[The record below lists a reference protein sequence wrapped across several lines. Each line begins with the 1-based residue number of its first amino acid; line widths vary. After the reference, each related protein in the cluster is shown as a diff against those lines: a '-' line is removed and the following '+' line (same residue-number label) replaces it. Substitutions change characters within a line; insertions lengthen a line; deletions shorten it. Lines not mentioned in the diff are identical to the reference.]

1 MKKITA
7 FICSL
12 ESGGAEHQLVCLCD
26 MLVAKGYDV
35 SIVTW
40 ADTEDH
46 YSFDTRIKR
55 VRLGQKKSPFLKM
68 LIIWKYLLSFKTDV
82 LISFGQREN
91 LFSIFPMLF
100 RPRIKVIA
108 GERNYTKGRK
118 TSKESLL
125 FKFLY
130 RRANYIVPNSYSQAR
145 YIEDTA
151 PHLRNKIR
159 VITNYTDLELFK
171 VAPISVSS
179 PLRIGIFARYSLQK
193 NYERFAMAVKLMK
206 DKYGNRFI
214 IDWFG
219 NICDKNGNHNADYL
233 AFRDLIEE
241 YSIGDVI
248 RLNNHVKD
256 VVSELSNFDAVA
268 LPSLWEGFSNS
279 ISEAICC
286 GKPMLVS
293 DVSDNS
299 VMVKDG
305 VNGFLFNPYNP
316 EDMCEAFGKFF
327 QLSAEDIILM
337 GVKSREIAISLFDV
351 ESFVERYIEI
361 IEN

>member
-7 FICSL
+7 FICAL
-12 ESGGAEHQLVCLCD
+12 GSGGAEHQLVCLCD
-26 MLVAKGYDV
+26 MLVSRGYDV

-46 YSFDTRIKR
+46 YSFDSRIKR
-55 VRLGQKKSPFLKM
+55 VRLGKKKSPFLKM

-82 LISFGQREN
+82 LICFGQREN

-118 TSKESLL
+118 TSKEFLL

-151 PHLRNKIR
+151 PNLRNKIR

-171 VAPISVSS
+171 VAPISVNI

-206 DKYGNRFI
+206 DKYSNRFI

-233 AFRDLIEE
+233 VFRDLIEK
-241 YSIGDVI
+241 YGIGDVI
-248 RLNNHVKD
+248 RLNNHIKD
-256 VVSELSNFDAVA
+256 VRSELSNFNAVA

-305 VNGFLFNPYNP
+305 INGFLFNPYDP
-316 EDMCEAFGKFF
+316 EDICEAFGKFF
-327 QLSAEDIILM
+327 QLSAENIILM
-337 GVKSREIAISLFDV
+337 GEKSREIAMSLFDA
-351 ESFVERYIEI
+351 ESFVGKYIEI